1 MTNYVDLSTEVSE
14 DIDNPIYPGNNYFK
28 LKTIKSFAK
37 DSFASSNVDMFLH
50 AGTHID
56 APRHFDEKGETI
68 EQIPLTRLVGEAVP
82 LDLTAKTE
90 GPISRAEVQAAAK
103 KAAAKGARIRKG
115 SIVILRTDFSR
126 KVKYPDLRWWQI
138 GPFLSKEA
146 AEWLVRKKISAIGY
160 DFAQEAK
167 GEYAKDVPKYTI
179 HRTVLGAGVL
189 QLEVLS
195 NLHKLKGSKFIL
207 FAAPVKLKG
216 AEGAPARAVAVEG

>member
-1 MTNYVDLSTEVSE
+1 VANYVDLSTEVSE
-14 DIDNPIYPGNNYFK
+14 DIDNPIYPGNYYYR

-37 DSFASSNVDMFLH
+37 DSFASCNVDMFLH

-56 APRHFDEKGETI
+56 APRHFDEAGETI
-68 EQIPLTRLVGEAVP
+68 EKIPLTRLVGEAVL
-82 LDLTAKTE
+82 LDLTSKKE
-90 GPISRAEVQAAAK
+90 GPISRADMEAAAK
-103 KAAAKGARIRKG
+103 RAGAKGARIKKG

-167 GEYAKDVPKYTI
+167 GEYARDVPKYTI

-195 NLHKLKGSKFIL
+195 NLHMLKRSKFIL
-207 FAAPVKLKG
+207 VAAPIKLKG
-216 AEGAPARAVAVEG
+216 AEGAPTRAIAMED